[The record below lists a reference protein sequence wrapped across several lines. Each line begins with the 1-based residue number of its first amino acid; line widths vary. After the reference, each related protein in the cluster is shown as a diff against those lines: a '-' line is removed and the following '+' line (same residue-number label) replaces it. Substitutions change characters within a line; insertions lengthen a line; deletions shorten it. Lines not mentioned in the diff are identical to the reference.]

1 MTIDTQKL
9 SETKVLIEKLA
20 NGVDPITDKPI
31 QDESFLNNPKIVRT
45 FYFLI
50 DYIETQIEQKKFP
63 LRKPKKFKITYE
75 QLEKVEL
82 PTGKIGVNEF
92 AKAIN
97 TVIDPQVSK
106 KVTGQ
111 MINKKLK
118 DLGILSETI
127 DEDGKVITITNENS
141 EGYGIE
147 SITKNFNGRE
157 YQKVVYNEV
166 GKEFLLKNF
175 MEWMSEGD

>member
-1 MTIDTQKL
+1 MLVEKEKL
-9 SETKVLIEKLA
+9 KETKGIIQKLA
-20 NGVDPITDKPI
+20 NGVNPISDTPI
-31 QDESFLNNPKIVRT
+31 QDESFLNNPKILRS
-45 FYFLI
+45 FYFLSN
-50 DYIETQIEQKKFP
+50 YIEAQIEQRKYPTKKP
-63 LRKPKKFKITYE
+63 TKFFISNE
-75 QLEKVEL
+75 QLEKVVL
-82 PTGKIGVNEF
+82 PSGKIGIKEF

-97 TVIDPQVSK
+97 KVIDPLISK

-118 DLGILSETI
+118 ELGILSETI
-127 DEDGKVITITNENS
+127 DDDGKVNTVTNENS

-147 SITKNFNGRE
+147 SITKTFNGRE

-175 MEWMSEGD
+175 LGWMTENI